1 VEEER
6 LEDAYQTIAKSES
19 KNLMFIELL
28 TYLVEKGFVRNEHK
42 VDYFLDLYERIK
54 MNRT

>member
-6 LEDAYQTIAKSES
+6 LEDAYQTIAKTES

-28 TYLVEKGFVRNEHK
+28 TFLVEKGFVLNEHK
-42 VDYFLDLYERIK
+42 VDYFFDLYDRIK
-54 MNRT
+54 TNKV